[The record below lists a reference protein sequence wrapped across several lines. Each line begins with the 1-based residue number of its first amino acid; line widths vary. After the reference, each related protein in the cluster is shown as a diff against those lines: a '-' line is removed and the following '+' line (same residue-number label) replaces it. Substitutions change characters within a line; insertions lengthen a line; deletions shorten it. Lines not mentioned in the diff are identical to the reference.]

1 MKLFCDNKPVVI
13 IVHNLVQYDREKY
26 VEIVRHFIKEKLD
39 SKLINTTYIPF
50 RHINGRSV
58 SKGYT
63 NGMIQPTCKFGII
76 NIYLQ
81 TRKLEIINIFSQT
94 RERVLKIL
102 H

>member
-1 MKLFCDNKPVVI
+1 
-13 IVHNLVQYDREKY
+13 
-26 VEIVRHFIKEKLD
+26 
-39 SKLINTTYIPF
+39 
-50 RHINGRSV
+50 
-58 SKGYT
+58 
-63 NGMIQPTCKFGII
+63 MIQPTCKFGII